1 MVDETKKTPED
12 ADEIILQQQFR
23 RALTSFEGIV
33 LSQIDIKNTL
43 ADRLNWSIRA
53 GLIILSVIAVSIL
66 ILLFTLST
74 QVQRISNVV
83 NDINTHFAVV
93 SEQMQKIDAHFDSIE
108 QRVAL
113 LDGMK
118 TQTAVMDND
127 MSAINGELYL
137 IRDAVGGISHNVAV
151 VRSNVINISAAI
163 DRMGLEVLNMSH
175 DMGRISRPA
184 RSMNNIF
191 PFP

>member
-12 ADEIILQQQFR
+12 SEEVVLQQQFR

-83 NDINTHFAVV
+83 NDINGNFAIV
-93 SEQMQKIDAHFDSIE
+93 SERMSRIDRHFKSID

-118 TQTAVMDND
+118 EQTAVMDEEMLVINED
-127 MSAINGELYL
+127 LHAIRN
-137 IRDAVGGISHNVAV
+137 AVGGISHDVAV
-151 VRSNVINISAAI
+151 VRNNVLNISVAI

-175 DMGRISRPA
+175 DMGRISKPSRG
-184 RSMNNIF
+184 MNKMF